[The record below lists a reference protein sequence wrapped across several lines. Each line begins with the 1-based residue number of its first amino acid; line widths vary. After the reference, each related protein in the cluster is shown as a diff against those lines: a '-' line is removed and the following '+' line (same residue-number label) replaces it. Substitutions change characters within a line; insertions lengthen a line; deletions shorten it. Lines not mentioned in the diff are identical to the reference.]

1 MAVGA
6 TMTLPLIDDG
16 KLWGLIACYHATPR
30 LIDTDAPLG
39 ARMVAQ
45 LASAQLN
52 LKESLEDMR
61 YGAQLRRIHNRLL
74 QRMEEEENLVHG
86 LVKHSPNMLD
96 LADASGAAAAIYYS
110 NEWTIIGVPP
120 Q

>member
-1 MAVGA
+1 MRWRDWFVQH
-6 TMTLPLIDDG
+6 
-16 KLWGLIACYHATPR
+16 KPR
-30 LIDTDAPLG
+30 PCLAWKNALRAQQCDRT
-39 ARMVAQ
+39 AQ

-74 QRMEEEENLVHG
+74 QRMEEENLVHG